1 MVSNASLNVVLTAMA
16 VKFMQESK
24 NFTGLRLFPLFLTGE
39 QSAGYYVMDEENL
52 LNVPRNIQR
61 APRSAYSRGLMKIS
75 SDTYNCREFG
85 HEEPVDDRER
95 KKYARS
101 FDADAS
107 AMRRAMNVLM
117 VNHEVRVKAKATGAS
132 VPTSSPSTKWDS
144 ANSDPIADIETAR
157 ASIHKN
163 TGMEANTMVVSRDVF
178 NILKEHDI
186 VAEKIKYS
194 ERAIITPDLLA
205 AVFGVEQFLVAG
217 TIENTAQEGQAATP
231 NYIWGDSVVL
241 AHVQDTPD
249 LMAPNFGRTFGWVG
263 EVGQEGVVVESYRQ
277 DVIRSDVHRARQ
289 DVDEKI
295 IGAKAGYHLSNVLT
309 T

>member
-1 MVSNASLNVVLTAMA
+1 MTSSATLNTVLTAMA
-16 VKFMQESK
+16 VKFMQDSK
-24 NFTGLRLFPLFLTGE
+24 NFVGLRLFPLFLTGE
-39 QSAGYYVMDEENL
+39 QSASYYVLDEENM
-52 LNVPRNIQR
+52 LNIPRNIQR

-75 SDTYNCREFG
+75 ADTYNCREYG

-107 AMRRAMNVLM
+107 AMRRAMNILM
-117 VNHEVRVKAKATGAS
+117 VNHEVRVKDKATSGA
-132 VPTSSPSTKWDS
+132 VPTSSPSTKWDAS
-144 ANSDPIADIETAR
+144 GSDPMADIETAR
-157 ASIHKN
+157 ANIHKN

-178 NILKEHDI
+178 NILKEHEIIAD
-186 VAEKIKYS
+186 KIKYS
-194 ERAIITPDLLA
+194 ERAIITPDILA

-217 TIENTAQEGQAATP
+217 TIENTAQEGQTITP

-241 AHVQDTPD
+241 AHVEDTAD

-263 EVGQEGVVVESYRQ
+263 EVGTDGVVVETYRQ